1 MANLENKTE
10 KGVQTQLHIMNV
22 ALDLFKNLGYDNV
35 SVDRIV
41 KESKTSKGS
50 FYQHFPSKSSIF
62 MMRFMEMDEHYV
74 HIYEELKQQHSL
86 AIERLEAF
94 CLAVFRCIEKELGK
108 DLMRVIYSAAII
120 SNEHTFFTN
129 ENRKLYVILR
139 QIIEEGKKDSS
150 IQNIDSTKA
159 FFQVIVQSF
168 MGAIYFWGLQLDD
181 SKLEDLGKP
190 LIKQLIM
197 SLCL

>member
-1 MANLENKTE
+1 MANLEKKTT
-10 KGVQTQLHIMNV
+10 KGIKTQLHIMNV
-22 ALDLFKNLGYDNV
+22 ALDLFKSLGYDNV

-74 HIYEELKQQHSL
+74 HIYEELKQHHSL

-139 QIIEEGKKDSS
+139 QIIEEGKKDNS

-168 MGAIYFWGLQLDD
+168 MGVIYFWGLQLDD
-181 SKLEDLGKP
+181 AKLENLGEP
-190 LIKQLIM
+190 LVKQLIM
-197 SLCL
+197 SLR

>member
-1 MANLENKTE
+1 MANLEKKTT
-10 KGVQTQLHIMNV
+10 KGIKTQLHIMNV
-22 ALDLFKNLGYDNV
+22 ALDLFKSLGYDNV

-74 HIYEELKQQHSL
+74 HIYEELKQHHSL

-94 CLAVFRCIEKELGK
+94 CLAVFHCIEKELGK

-139 QIIEEGKKDSS
+139 QIIEEGKKDNS

-168 MGAIYFWGLQLDD
+168 MGVIYFWGLQLDD
-181 SKLEDLGKP
+181 AKLENLGEP
-190 LIKQLIM
+190 LVKQLIM
-197 SLCL
+197 SLR

>member
-1 MANLENKTE
+1 MANLEKKTT
-10 KGVQTQLHIMNV
+10 KGIKTQLHIMNV
-22 ALDLFKNLGYDNV
+22 ALDLFKSLGYDNV

-74 HIYEELKQQHSL
+74 HIYEELKQHHSL

-139 QIIEEGKKDSS
+139 QIIEEGKKDNT

-168 MGAIYFWGLQLDD
+168 MGVIYFWGLQLDD
-181 SKLEDLGKP
+181 AKLENLGEP
-190 LIKQLIM
+190 LVKQLIM
-197 SLCL
+197 SLR

>member
-1 MANLENKTE
+1 MENLEKKTVQ
-10 KGVQTQLHIMNV
+10 GVKTQLHIMNV
-22 ALDLFKNLGYDNV
+22 ALDLFKSLGYEKV

-41 KESKTSKGS
+41 KESGTSKGS

-74 HIYEELKQQHSL
+74 YIYEEVKEKYSS
-86 AIERLEAF
+86 AVERLEAF
-94 CLAVFRCIEKELGK
+94 YLAVFRCIEKELGK

-129 ENRKLYVILR
+129 EKRKLYVILR
-139 QIIEEGKKDSS
+139 QIIEEGKRDNS
-150 IQNIDSTKA
+150 IQNISSTND
-159 FFQVIVQSF
+159 FFQTIIQSM

-181 SKLEDLGKP
+181 SSLEDMGKP
-190 LIKQLIM
+190 LIKHLVTG
-197 SLCL
+197 LH